1 MKISDILEQDSN
13 FPEIRRMDEKRYFL
27 TWNFQIL
34 RQNPTTRT
42 LYCSRLDS
50 QFPNDAF
57 GLTLATDDIGAQ
69 CTFIPQGENIA
80 PYHIDDIEISFNSN
94 MRVWNLRDKNGLFL
108 CFDSET
114 LSFSREHPSFWE
126 GFIILTRREIDILSH
141 FLNNKWVLPK
151 TQKIVD
157 GKDFKFADVFK
168 IVIDDFDV
176 DMRYQLFK
184 YWNKYNVTLYFSGW
198 KREMLHLYNPAVYIT
213 AYNKESIMQQCKMCV
228 VSLRKMGNFTGPIIL
243 MTDKD
248 QAYIDNLFESKKE
261 YTDNLI
267 IHNLYP
273 KDFLSFVCSKY
284 EITNKDTFAG
294 YQPLLYL
301 DPDIILN
308 RPLEPMLIRGLSTG
322 KICSPAEEFHPIQT
336 HIPAGSSLF
345 SMDDIPGRFTPGIN
359 GGTILFPNTEDDT
372 IRRFVDEIRHEV
384 TNLVFK
390 FGRSFNGW
398 ADQEA
403 YNYLAIKTN
412 LVNSNALTPFTA
424 YQGPTHDQRLGLIH
438 FWGFSSDEKVKRM
451 REYMNTLGYHA

>member
-1 MKISDILEQDSN
+1 MLNFDNN
-13 FPEIRRMDEKRYFL
+13 FPEVHEVDEKRYFL

-34 RQNPTTRT
+34 RQNSTTRT
-42 LYCSRLDS
+42 LYCSKLGS
-50 QFPNDAF
+50 EFPDDAF
-57 GLTLATDDIGAQ
+57 GLTLPENDIAAQ
-69 CTFIPQGENIA
+69 CTFIPQGEEIA
-80 PYHIDDIEISFNSN
+80 PYHVDDIKITFNSD
-94 MRVWNLRDKNGLFL
+94 MRVWNLQDGNGLFL
-108 CFDSET
+108 CFDSKI
-114 LSFSREHPSFWE
+114 LSFSREHASFWE
-126 GFIILTRREIDILSH
+126 GFILLTRNEIEMLTH
-141 FLNNKWVLPK
+141 LLNNRWVLPK

-157 GKDFKFADVFK
+157 GRDFQFVDVFK
-168 IVIDDFDV
+168 MAIDDFDV

-184 YWNKYNVTLYFSGW
+184 YWNKYNVTLYFNGW
-198 KREMLHLYNPAVYIT
+198 KRETLYLYNPAIYIT
-213 AYNKESIMQQCKMCV
+213 AYSKDSIMQQCRMCV
-228 VSLRKMGNFTGPIIL
+228 TSLRKMGGFTGPIIL

-248 QAYIDNLFESKKE
+248 QNYIDELFEGKKE
-261 YTDNLI
+261 YTENLI

-284 EITNKDTFAG
+284 EITDKADFAG

-301 DPDIILN
+301 DPDIIID
-308 RPLEPMLIRGLSTG
+308 RPLEPLLIRGLSSG
-322 KICSPAEEFHPIQT
+322 KICSPAEEFHPIQS

-372 IRRFVDEIRHEV
+372 IRRFIDEIRHEV

-412 LVNSNALTPFTA
+412 LVNSNALTSFTA
-424 YQGPTHDQRLGLIH
+424 YQGPTHDRRLGLIH
-438 FWGFSSDEKVKRM
+438 FWGFSSDEKVERM
-451 REYMNTLGYHA
+451 QDYMKELDCNF